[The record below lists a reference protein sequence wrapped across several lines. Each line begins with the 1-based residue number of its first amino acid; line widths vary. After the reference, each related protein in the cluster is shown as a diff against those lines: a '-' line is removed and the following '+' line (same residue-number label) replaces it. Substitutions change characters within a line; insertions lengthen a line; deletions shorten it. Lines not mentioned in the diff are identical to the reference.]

1 MDNINGGEPS
11 PQTPT
16 ADDKENASN
25 DKKKEQKK
33 KRMQDVIII
42 CVLALVAFLFIAYLA
57 SSPEFETRN
66 KITTTIVD
74 DIIDTPANYYIY
86 YTFSVPAGA
95 SSARVTGTY
104 EVHGGGLISR
114 IDIYLADTSL
124 CSSPIDCSSYYYV
137 GKDKSFGEVDV
148 YLPTS
153 ARSRQTPYYL
163 SFHNIAPLGESK
175 QTEASFKV
183 EIS

>member
-1 MDNINGGEPS
+1 MGGEP
-11 PQTPT
+11 PQTPST
-16 ADDKENASN
+16 DDKENAASSN
-25 DKKKEQKK
+25 KKKQKK
-33 KRMQDVIII
+33 KRMQDVIIVCI
-42 CVLALVAFLFIAYLA
+42 FALVAFLLIAYLA
-57 SSPEFETRN
+57 SAPEFEIRN
-66 KITTTIVD
+66 KMTTTIVD
-74 DIIDTPANYYIY
+74 GVIDTSANYYTY

-95 SSARVTGTY
+95 SNARVTGNY
-104 EVHGGGLISR
+104 EVHGGGLIPR

-137 GKDKSFGEVDV
+137 SKDKSFGEVDV

-153 ARSRQTPYYL
+153 ARSRQITYYL
-163 SFHNIAPLGESK
+163 SFHNIAPLRESK